1 MPILYRESKSTYVC
15 KTKSNTFTGSSGNCM
30 VLMSRY
36 DAQALSAC
44 INPLNFSFC
53 DHTALEEAADPSRV
67 LKLLSCDVIFELQ
80 AERDGR
86 ATIIQPGLLTK
97 KMGGGGIFCVLYLRT
112 ECVQNR
118 RANVLTA
125 PVPPHPQNRGGKKLT
140 RHVLRKV

>member
-1 MPILYRESKSTYVC
+1 MC

-97 KMGGGGIFCVLYLRT
+97 KMGGGASFVCCIYVLNVCRT
-112 ECVQNR
+112 GGQMSS
-118 RANVLTA
+118 L
-125 PVPPHPQNRGGKKLT
+125 PPSHPTLKIEEEKS
-140 RHVLRKV
+140 